1 MIAIIDYGASN
12 LRSVQKAFEYIGQ
25 EAQIVSDE
33 KSIMSADRIV
43 LPGNGAFGDCISA
56 LKSAGLISVIDRF
69 IETER
74 PFLGICMGMQLL
86 FDKSLEF
93 GVNEGFGYIKGVVR
107 RFPQLVLE
115 KGYKIPHTG
124 WNYVKQIE
132 THKLFNGIEDN
143 TPFYFVHSYYAD
155 NYGGSNVIG
164 ACDYCGLFT
173 AAVAKNNIMGV
184 QFHPEKS
191 QKAGL
196 KLLEN
201 FCSL

>member
-12 LRSVQKAFEYIGQ
+12 LRSVQMAFEYIGK
-25 EAQIVSDE
+25 EAVIVSDE
-33 KSIMSADRIV
+33 QSLLKADRVV
-43 LPGNGAFGDCISA
+43 LPGNGAFGDCMAA
-56 LKSAGLISVIDRF
+56 LKSAGLVSAITRF
-69 IETER
+69 IDSGK

-93 GVNEGFGYIKGVVR
+93 GLNEGFGYIKGTVR
-107 RFPQLVLE
+107 RFPDVVLDM
-115 KGYKIPHTG
+115 GCKIPHTG
-124 WNYVKQIE
+124 WNYVKKIE
-132 THKLFNGIEDN
+132 NHKLFDGIDDN

-173 AAVAKNNIMGV
+173 AAVAKDNIMGV

-191 QKAGL
+191 YKAGL
-196 KLLEN
+196 KLLSN
-201 FCSL
+201 FCSI